1 MLRREHHSCDGATGI
16 ETANGEIDMENIAVG
31 CSRDDVPMDGL
42 LAPGASAPAY
52 FAWVALGKMV
62 DPLFDQSRH
71 SVNRAP
77 LDDPRILSG
86 PFWAQLRVFLAV
98 AKAKSYNR
106 AGDELGMSRQTVARE
121 IRRLQDLLGAVLLVP
136 SRNGIRL
143 TDRGRDLA
151 TKLLSLDQMFFSLY
165 HEMRADT
172 REAEGQV
179 SIVATEAMAGF
190 FIVPALVTLNARY
203 PKIRVRLR
211 NPANLLSF
219 RENQCDVMVG
229 FGPLREEGLESH
241 AAGILHLVGAATRSY
256 LEEHGMPSWDTLAS
270 HRIIDSDYY
279 ASETLTFAPW
289 RKAVARGGVTHHC
302 DNPFAYGLM
311 VKAGLGIGLV
321 GNFVMSDPDFLPVGM
336 GIHVKLPISINA
348 QSERLKSRP
357 VRIVFDWL
365 TEVFSPQKPI
375 FRPEL
380 DQGLVDQGGL
390 SQSIAQS
397 IHHLALGQ
405 SAGHDTR

>member
-1 MLRREHHSCDGATGI
+1 
-16 ETANGEIDMENIAVG
+16 
-31 CSRDDVPMDGL
+31 
-42 LAPGASAPAY
+42 
-52 FAWVALGKMV
+52 V
-62 DPLFDQSRH
+62 DPLFDQSRRGI
-71 SVNRAP
+71 NRAP
-77 LDDPRILSG
+77 LDDPRLLSG

-136 SRNGIRL
+136 SRDGIHL

-179 SIVATEAMAGF
+179 SVTATEAMAGF
-190 FIVPALVTLNARY
+190 FIVPGLVTFSARY
-203 PKIRVRLR
+203 PKIRARLR
-211 NPANLLSF
+211 NLTSMLSF

-229 FGPLREEGLESH
+229 FGPLAEEGLESR
-241 AAGILHLVGAATRSY
+241 AVGTLHLVGAASRSY
-256 LEEHGMPSWDTLAS
+256 VEEHGVPTWETLAS
-270 HRIIDSDYY
+270 HRFIVSDYY
-279 ASETLTFAPW
+279 SSGTQIFAPW
-289 RKAVARGGVTHHC
+289 RNAVARGAIAHHC

-321 GNFVMSDPDFLPVGM
+321 GNFVMSDPDFLHVGM
-336 GIHVKLPISINA
+336 GIDVKLPIYIHA
-348 QSERLKSRP
+348 QAERLKSRP
-357 VRIVFDWL
+357 IRIVFDWL
-365 TEVFSPQKPI
+365 TDVFSAEKPV

-380 DQGLVDQGGL
+380 ELNLGQVTQRVF
-390 SQSIAQS
+390 SQSIQ
-397 IHHLALGQ
+397 HVALGL
-405 SAGHDTR
+405 SLDHDSR